1 MLVLSGGLGGSQY
14 VKAEL
19 EKHYFANRPPH
30 SPNMLIVKSNE
41 PRLAVVKGLV
51 IDRRQKLVSGAAT
64 LQTRMYVY
72 SNSPMGYTHSRHRAR
87 ASYGVLCREP
97 YDPDIHIGAK
107 TEPDPFNKKLKW
119 ALMQIDWL
127 VKKVRIKYLV

>member
-1 MLVLSGGLGGSQY
+1 
-14 VKAEL
+14 
-19 EKHYFANRPPH
+19 
-30 SPNMLIVKSNE
+30 MLIVKSHE

-64 LQTRMYVY
+64 LKTRMYVY
-72 SNSPMGYTHSRHRAR
+72 SSSPTGYTHAIYRAR

-127 VKKVRIKYLV
+127 VKKVRTKYLV

>member
-1 MLVLSGGLGGSQY
+1 LSGGLGGSQY
-14 VKAEL
+14 VKAEIST
-19 EKHYFANRPPH
+19 HYSANRHPNG
-30 SPNMLIVKSNE
+30 PNMLILKSHE

-51 IDRRQKLVSGAAT
+51 IDRRQKLISGAAT
-64 LQTRMYVY
+64 LKTRMYVH
-72 SNSPMGYTHSRHRAR
+72 SNTSTSHTYASYRAR

-97 YDPDIHIGAK
+97 YNPAIHIGAK

-127 VKKVRIKYLV
+127 IKKVQSI